1 MASAG
6 RILIIPKGVY
16 SGDNTYS
23 MLDMVNFSG
32 ATWLAKKEVMGVEPS
47 EENSE
52 YWFRLLGHTVAN
64 NVTTAN
70 AGYVLDAR
78 QGKVLMDAIKS
89 NRALCEAEMADE
101 VSRLENIINGR
112 NQAKVFETTEEMNA
126 WLSDI
131 TNAGTVSVGSNLYIV
146 DIGVP
151 DWWISK
157 VLEEADAETG
167 FYYKI
172 AQLETQKVDLT
183 TIEEE
188 LDKVNE
194 SLNVDTANLNENYSL
209 SALLQLLAEKY
220 FYNNLYLFDITN
232 PTSAKWNG
240 YAYRASGNTYG
251 GGTPTVSV
259 SGGSLLIKNPSS
271 QGFGSVFYDEPITS
285 GDKLTIDCTNIS
297 IINSNDYI
305 VACLCDSKRDYY
317 NVIDSIAVNI
327 TKASTITLDLANAL
341 AKTTTGEVYL
351 AFQCFTQN
359 GSVGY
364 GQASFGNIVAE

>member
-194 SLNVDTANLNENYSL
+194 SLNGL
-209 SALLQLLAEKY
+209 SFL
-220 FYNNLYLFDITN
+220 
-232 PTSAKWNG
+232 P
-240 YAYRASGNTYG
+240 
-251 GGTPTVSV
+251 
-259 SGGSLLIKNPSS
+259 
-271 QGFGSVFYDEPITS
+271 
-285 GDKLTIDCTNIS
+285 CTE
-297 IINSNDYI
+297 
-305 VACLCDSKRDYY
+305 DYY
-317 NVIDSIAVNI
+317 NGLPTHDAN
-327 TKASTITLDLANAL
+327 TLYIFV
-341 AKTTTGEVYL
+341 E
-351 AFQCFTQN
+351 
-359 GSVGY
+359 
-364 GQASFGNIVAE
+364 E